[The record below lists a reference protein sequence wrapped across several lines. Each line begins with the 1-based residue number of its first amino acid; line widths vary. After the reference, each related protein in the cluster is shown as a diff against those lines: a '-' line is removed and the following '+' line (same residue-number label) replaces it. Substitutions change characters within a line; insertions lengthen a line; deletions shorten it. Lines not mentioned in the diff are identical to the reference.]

1 MSLAWESYCSG
12 DLNNNSVLDDNRLLT
27 LPSGGRVHLAARVN
41 FLFETH
47 SLHHASP
54 ATVSRLGII
63 LLSDDHCCAKEFLEA
78 WMCKAEF
85 ESELAKMSLPILH
98 QAIKKCIDW
107 FSHHKSDVLL
117 KLYNIT
123 MVKQILTQFEYII
136 DSSGMSTTHMPPEEV
151 VYVAVQR
158 SVLGVIK
165 ESALDSFH
173 TELSSVVGVAGG
185 GAGDA
190 GDAGDAG
197 GAGEWSDALYASRRL
212 ARCEPALR
220 ASLRAPHAHALVIG
234 PHACAKNILAE
245 HVLKESNS
253 TVITIDCTPS
263 LEPADIIA
271 ELKKSNAASAGGRG
285 ASGAQSVTLLVRALH
300 RGRRDAWSSCALHA
314 ALLQLV
320 QQGGFWSQEE
330 GGVQWN
336 HTIRPRI
343 IATADAGT
351 ASLLSPRL
359 AAILPPIILS
369 EPDDEELIE
378 VAKKS
383 LLENMAKTISEN
395 DVSKLTFSMLSMY
408 REVTETF
415 TSRPLYKWNA
425 SHLKRWCDNIK
436 WHAPSTAA
444 DLNKSIIAEADMIF
458 KNRLVTDEEKV
469 EYTSISKR
477 HLKHSE
483 NDVLF
488 FKTILRNDGVYMQ
501 AVDYDT
507 WYQDTQKLINQCLTE
522 NDDNVFSETGIEAC
536 LELAILCPAIA
547 RAVNGGITICVGG
560 AGTGRRAAAAL
571 TAAALPAALLHVP
584 RAHRLAANLSTAITS
599 AAECTRTLILIEEL
613 AIDNDSLACIE
624 TLYRAQ
630 SLHAV
635 PKNIL
640 PSLSQS
646 QQSQHTLQNIK
657 QHLGIVILLDK
668 DEEKLS
674 ELIEKY
680 PFLYNDSNIVWI
692 ERWSEETLR
701 QMPPLIIQ
709 RLIKEDASDV
719 SKEDIDTVPVEGFVN
734 IYKTIDAEWLRA
746 PCRYV
751 NFVKSYY
758 FILSKKKTE
767 LVQRKNILSAGV
779 EALRRARSEVATLQ
793 DEAATQEVALSE
805 KQAAANNALDQIGAT
820 VRATTD
826 KKDEM
831 HVLKKNIEIEN
842 EKLQIRKKEIEAE
855 LASVEPVIK
864 AAQAAVGEIRPEA
877 LSEIRSLRAPPD
889 VVRDVLEGVLR
900 LMGIADTSWHSMKNF
915 LSKRG
920 VKEDIRCLDASQIT
934 AEAVQSVQKLLER
947 RGASFEPATARRAS
961 AACAP
966 LAAWV
971 RANLH
976 YAAALA
982 RVQPLQHQQARLH
995 KNLQEAEA
1003 ELSALSSGL
1012 NTVEERVA
1020 ALKTQLGE
1028 HSRDA
1033 ATLELK
1039 LTEAKRTL
1047 EAAQNLLDQL
1057 ANEYDAWELDLKHIS
1072 KEILEVNVRSLL
1084 SAAYIVYL
1092 PDLTEPQARNYL
1104 RKWSALIGFEDESF
1118 SVINFLSTPE
1128 KQLKWETEGLP
1139 MDQTAVKNAVIIEQA
1154 LEANKCGFTPLI
1166 IDPDGEAETWL
1177 RNTLSNTQCD
1187 FVPQH
1192 SEKLTTAMQFAIRLG
1207 RTLVVTQ
1214 VQGAAQPSVAAR
1226 ARCLLLSR
1234 APAPPAT
1241 PSATLSPVRFTASL
1255 HGLTDQLVHYALQQL
1270 NPEVNEKTKEI
1281 KIKKATLQKQQYEL
1295 QENLLK
1301 ELSKNGD
1308 ILHDS
1313 NLLASLNNTR
1323 TTTNTIREALKAAQV
1338 LETTTRAAY
1347 QVYEPIAARAAQLAL
1362 AVKELAVQRPL
1373 VSLPIDTIQE
1383 VFVDAIRK
1391 AGDLNSINHDE
1402 ITKYMTRR
1410 IIERVLLS
1418 VHKKDKYIVVLHL
1431 LKQVYDELIP
1441 ENLWN
1446 IFIGNF
1452 NIIEDQNTINEIKR
1466 DYPWVPEDHIRKLAL
1481 LKSNNEEL
1489 FMKMS
1494 LDKEDLWVEF
1504 QRSGDLNTLNKLQLS
1519 AFETVV
1525 AVSVIRPD
1533 ALYRAIVAFVDV
1545 VLGGG
1550 AARGEALARA
1560 ASWARGRP
1568 ALLLAAHAHAPAL
1581 LAAHVRPTT
1590 LAQVGIEEG
1599 HAAWSAALETCR
1611 GGGWLAII
1619 VGASPFTRD
1628 LHNFLL
1634 EYSQRPIEDFHDEF
1648 RLWVVAEDREIPSY
1662 IANICVT
1669 VILEP
1674 AEGVRHNMVST
1685 LWAWRGYEAE
1695 ATLTRVHAC
1704 LAMLHALVQE
1714 RRAYIPHGWSRWY
1727 DWDWGDVQACAEAV
1741 RSVRSDRAMETGRAL
1756 CGALYGARVAQQ
1768 GDAGILGALLRACL
1782 PQRALAH
1789 AWAPLALGQP
1799 LPHSTQLQAY
1809 IPAIELWP
1817 ELDTPQ
1823 LLGLPA
1829 NCRVAWENN
1838 AANSIISGLREFN
1851 STIIVE
1857 KDDGVT
1863 PLKTLLALWKKLMS
1877 GNPLLKADYQIEKE
1891 ARGWWDCVCAGEL
1904 REARAAVR
1912 RVHAALAARA
1922 RARTHAH
1929 AHALH
1934 TASTPYSTSRTGEP
1948 REARRRAPRARR
1960 AGRQGTRTHTRARAR
1975 AAHG

>member
-1 MSLAWESYCSG
+1 M
-12 DLNNNSVLDDNRLLT
+12 
-27 LPSGGRVHLAARVN
+27 
-41 FLFETH
+41 
-47 SLHHASP
+47 
-54 ATVSRLGII
+54 
-63 LLSDDHCCAKEFLEA
+63 
-78 WMCKAEF
+78 
-85 ESELAKMSLPILH
+85 
-98 QAIKKCIDW
+98 
-107 FSHHKSDVLL
+107 
-117 KLYNIT
+117 
-123 MVKQILTQFEYII
+123 
-136 DSSGMSTTHMPPEEV
+136 
-151 VYVAVQR
+151 
-158 SVLGVIK
+158 
-165 ESALDSFH
+165 
-173 TELSSVVGVAGG
+173 
-185 GAGDA
+185 
-190 GDAGDAG
+190 
-197 GAGEWSDALYASRRL
+197 
-212 ARCEPALR
+212 
-220 ASLRAPHAHALVIG
+220 
-234 PHACAKNILAE
+234 
-245 HVLKESNS
+245 
-253 TVITIDCTPS
+253 
-263 LEPADIIA
+263 
-271 ELKKSNAASAGGRG
+271 
-285 ASGAQSVTLLVRALH
+285 
-300 RGRRDAWSSCALHA
+300 
-314 ALLQLV
+314 
-320 QQGGFWSQEE
+320 
-330 GGVQWN
+330 
-336 HTIRPRI
+336 
-343 IATADAGT
+343 
-351 ASLLSPRL
+351 
-359 AAILPPIILS
+359 PPIILS

-383 LLENMAKTISEN
+383 LLENTAKNISEH

-408 REVTETF
+408 KEVTETF
-415 TSRPLYKWNA
+415 TSQPLYKWNA
-425 SHLKRWCDNIK
+425 SHLKRWCDGIK
-436 WHAPSTAA
+436 WHAPATAA
-444 DLNKSIIAEADMIF
+444 DLDKSIKAEADMIF

-477 HLKHSE
+477 HLNHSD
-483 NDVLF
+483 NYVLF

-507 WYQDTQKLINQCLTE
+507 WYQDTQKLINQCVTE
-522 NDDNVFSETGIEAC
+522 NDDNIFSETGIEAC

-547 RAVNGGITICVGG
+547 RTVNGGITICVGG
-560 AGTGRRAAAAL
+560 AGAGRRAAAAL
-571 TAAALPAALLHVP
+571 AAAALPAVLMHVS
-584 RAHRLAANLSTAITS
+584 RAHRLAAHL
-599 AAECTRTLILIEEL
+599 AAVRTH
-613 AIDNDSLACIE
+613 C
-624 TLYRAQ
+624 TLY
-630 SLHAV
+630 SH
-635 PKNIL
+635 
-640 PSLSQS
+640 
-646 QQSQHTLQNIK
+646 IK

-680 PFLYNDSNIVWI
+680 PFLYNDANIVWI
-692 ERWSEETLR
+692 EQWSEETLR

-734 IYKTIDAEWLRA
+734 IYKSIDAEWLRA

-793 DEAATQEVALSE
+793 DEAAKQEVALSE

-831 HVLKKNIEIEN
+831 HALKKNIEIEN

-920 VKEDIRCLDASQIT
+920 VKEDIRCLDASQISD
-934 AEAVQSVQKLLER
+934 EAVQSVQKLLER

-1020 ALKTQLGE
+1020 SLKAQLGE

-1084 SAAYIVYL
+1084 AAAYIVYL

-1104 RKWSALIGFEDESF
+1104 RKWSALIEFEDESF

-1154 LEANKCGFTPLI
+1154 LATNKCGFTPLI

-1177 RNTLSNTQCD
+1177 RNTLSNTQCE

-1207 RTLVVTQ
+1207 RTLVVTE
-1214 VQGAAQPSVAAR
+1214 VQSAAELCVPAR

-1234 APAPPAT
+1234 APAPAG
-1241 PSATLSPVRFTASL
+1241 PSAALSPVRFTASL

-1270 NPEVNEKTKEI
+1270 NPEVNKKTKEI

-1301 ELSKNGD
+1301 ELSKNSD

-1323 TTTNTIREALKAAQV
+1323 TTTNTIREALNAAQA
-1338 LETTTRAAY
+1338 LETTTHAAY

-1391 AGDLNSINHDE
+1391 SGDLKSVNPDE
-1402 ITKYMTRR
+1402 IMKYLTRR
-1410 IIERVLLS
+1410 IMERVLLS

-1431 LKQVYDELIP
+1431 LKRVYDELIP

-1452 NIIEDQNTINEIKR
+1452 NIIEDQNTINEIKL

-1481 LKSNNEEL
+1481 LKSNNEEF

-1494 LDKEDLWVEF
+1494 LDKEALWTEF
-1504 QRSGDLNTLNKLQLS
+1504 QRSGNLNTLNKLQLN

-1545 VLGGG
+1545 VLGSGC
-1550 AARGEALARA
+1550 ARGEAVALATR
-1560 ASWARGRP
+1560 WARGRP

-1581 LAAHVRPTT
+1581 LASHARPLA

-1599 HAAWSAALETCR
+1599 HTAWSAALEACR

-1634 EYSQRPIEDFHDEF
+1634 GYSQRPIVDFHDEF

-1662 IANICVT
+1662 IANMCVT

-1674 AEGVRHNMVST
+1674 AEGVRQNMVST

-1704 LAMLHALVQE
+1704 LAMLHALAQE

-1741 RSVRSDRAMETGRAL
+1741 RSVHSDRAMEMGRAL

-1809 IPAIELWP
+1809 IPAIESWP

-1829 NCRVAWENN
+1829 NCRVAWEYN

-1857 KDDGVT
+1857 KDDSVT

-1891 ARGWWDCVCAGEL
+1891 AHGWWGSVCAGEL

-1912 RVHAALAARA
+1912 RVHTALVHARA
-1922 RARTHAH
+1922 RALPLHTVPEEWQLVWAGPRAPPAYVAELSARAH
-1929 AHALH
+1929 TALRRLHALRDH
-1934 TASTPYSTSRTGEP
+1934 SLPDGNELQYRRILSIIYVMTTLYCSIYISVKLKVLDRTSLTFLTPSNITT
-1948 REARRRAPRARR
+1948 
-1960 AGRQGTRTHTRARAR
+1960 Q
-1975 AAHG
+1975 